1 MSIQANVDYH
11 AQALAD
17 RALSAKD
24 PQIVQSIL
32 GDLTKSIQDGAVKP
46 YVGIPLVQSINQH
59 LQGLSQQANMMA
71 ALRQA
76 PQVAPEQS
84 LGAQTLASA
93 EPSRGI
99 TAAPSNLPTQMAS
112 GGIVAF
118 DEGGEVEH
126 YAQGDYIAPTDYDPV
141 EQYRKTRELGQ
152 ANILAK
158 AYGKP
163 TTSVTAAGIQTP
175 YDPAL
180 EFYRGQRQQVPVT
193 APAYGDINQ
202 GISALQ
208 KRREAWLAGSTDP
221 YSQTAPVGSMPNLA
235 GTQVPPVTQQTDQT
249 KQPIVIHDD
258 KTATKNTAATTD
270 TTGDSGLTALDDYK
284 KAIQSAQSDREGLK
298 QLILGDDEQR
308 AKDKQI
314 GLLTALMGAGF
325 KTAGGTSQYGITN
338 IAGGGE
344 ELAKGIADIQAKEE
358 ASKQQRINQLVTLGL
373 KGSELNTE
381 LAKLGLTKAEYEA
394 KLPLIKAQ
402 AKYYA
407 DYKGRSGTSGMG
419 SVSSAVVAQELD
431 RMEGYKANPKTAPFF
446 KNLPLDAQTALLK
459 TDPTSSSYQRAMDL
473 FNREADKHTQ
483 GRLGIMQFYG
493 AKQTP
498 SISAIPQD

>member
-17 RALSAKD
+17 RALGAKD
-24 PQIVQSIL
+24 PKIVQSIL

-59 LQGLSQQANMMA
+59 LQGLNQQANMMA

-76 PQVAPEQS
+76 PQVAPDQS
-84 LGAQTLASA
+84 IGAQTLASA
-93 EPSRGI
+93 EPSQGI

-118 DEGGEVEH
+118 ADNQDQPVSTDMPSTDTPSSAISSL
-126 YAQGDYIAPTDYDPV
+126 YRLLSQAPYKLTKSV
-141 EQYRKTRELGQ
+141 VQ
-152 ANILAK
+152 AGAK
-158 AYGKP
+158 IPYEAAK
-163 TTSVTAAGIQTP
+163 SVYPGLP
-175 YDPAL
+175 DS
-180 EFYRGQRQQVPVT
+180 
-193 APAYGDINQ
+193 
-202 GISALQ
+202 SALNVDP
-208 KRREAWLAGSTDP
+208 LAAISST
-221 YSQTAPVGSMPNLA
+221 SQPAA
-235 GTQVPPVTQQTDQT
+235 QPPVTQQTDQT
-249 KQPIVIHDD
+249 KQPIVIHAD
-258 KTATKNTAATTD
+258 KAATKGTAGATD

-284 KAIQSAQSDREGLK
+284 KAMQSAQSDREGLK
-298 QLILGDDEQR
+298 QLILGDDTER

-373 KGSELNTE
+373 KGSELDTE

-407 DYKGRSGTSGMG
+407 DYKGKSGTAGMG

-473 FNREADKHTQ
+473 FNKEADKHTQ

-493 AKQTP
+493 AKQYPTASTTDLP
-498 SISAIPQD
+498 